1 MSEMIYCGGKTCH
14 GHGDYAVCGK
24 VYWHDIYQCDSCRA
38 KQKEKIVEELE
49 QKLAESQREF
59 RAADATIENLQ
70 MQLNAEREAKLA
82 LAAENAGLKA
92 ALRPSDIPSEWTDA
106 FGDTAVIEHDAT
118 GDNQGHSISW
128 SWVGNQEEVIKSVLL
143 AVDKSIETPATA
155 AFLAEVR
162 AQGVEM
168 AVDVVKQCYDNIC
181 AGGLQENREYEES
194 IVQPHLDGIDD
205 ELKEIIAQL
214 RQEAAQ

>member
-1 MSEMIYCGGKTCH
+1 MKPSY
-14 GHGDYAVCGK
+14 
-24 VYWHDIYQCDSCRA
+24 
-38 KQKEKIVEELE
+38 EELE
-49 QKLAESQREF
+49 LKLAESQREF

-70 MQLNAEREAKLA
+70 MKLNAEREAKLA

-92 ALRPSDIPSEWTDA
+92 A
-106 FGDTAVIEHDAT
+106 VIERKSLSEEIRKAGRPPHTDFWHQSIYMADKKVDDAL
-118 GDNQGHSISW
+118 NS
-128 SWVGNQEEVIKSVLL
+128 
-143 AVDKSIETPATA
+143 TPATD

-214 RQEAAQ
+214 SQGERHLL